1 MSILDDNTK
10 PMMAAWRQHPSVE
23 GERNKDKARDEFVT
37 RCRFGFGAQRLDTLA
52 IYITSATAVA

>member
-1 MSILDDNTK
+1 
-10 PMMAAWRQHPSVE
+10 VE